1 MAKIPTKHID
11 GDAAVGRHVAVG
23 GNATVQGSMRVG
35 HNVRIDG
42 WLEAPNIKGPNKGLF
57 KTDAKLKELY
67 PTPQDGWWALVGDT
81 VPAQVYIASGG
92 MWHAQ
97 ENSDGSPKMSGAPDV
112 EPTELL
118 EAMQTALD
126 EMDELKLDVETNS
139 KNIDGLDKT
148 QKEHG
153 SSIEKLGTDVQTAQG
168 TANSA
173 AAAAAKAQPRWV
185 DFDALDYMGTD
196 LTGLIEATYKTDH
209 TRWRVTTP
217 LGDDRLTIGVLELL
231 STPGQCAV
239 TQVLTTNCLIDD
251 KGVLSKGHTDDKIR
265 VLYRTL
271 SIMSGSMGDDA
282 HLKWTPWKPLEPE
295 SLANM
300 RVDLKDL
307 RTDLDRFANTLQTVD
322 ETLSGTNA
330 DVAALQDTVNDHG
343 SGLSQLEQS
352 VPAVEGRVKAVED
365 SVGVAGGI
373 APLGDNGLVPAQYI
387 PGAMDDVKYFDGVM
401 TTAVV
406 QIGASATDLSS
417 TSPGCSVV
425 ATSDLTSFM
434 LRHTWT
440 EEGAERTAYFSQW
453 ADSSLWVQPVYQVGG
468 KVSMVPLRDKVYI
481 DTEAAQCYLWGGSKL
496 VSTDKQLALGHTER
510 TAFPGSEG
518 AALAREVDENTRRVS
533 ALELNAPEELTDAEV
548 DALVTDQ
555 PATTNTNEIQTA

>member
-11 GDAAVGRHVAVG
+11 GDGAVGRHVAVG
-23 GNATVQGSMRVG
+23 GDATVQGSMRVG

-57 KTDAKLKELY
+57 KTAEKLKELY

-92 MWHAQ
+92 SWQAQ
-97 ENSDGSPKMSGAPDV
+97 EDEDGKPKMSGAPDV

-118 EAMQTALD
+118 EAVHQALD
-126 EMDELKLDVETNS
+126 EMDELKLDVEVNS
-139 KNIDGLDKT
+139 ENIDVLDKT

-153 SSIEKLGTDVQTAQG
+153 ESIEKLGTDVQTAQG
-168 TANSA
+168 TADKA
-173 AAAAAKAQPRWV
+173 TEAAAKAQPRWV

-196 LTGLIEATYKTDH
+196 LTGLIEATTKTEH

-251 KGVLSKGHTDDKIR
+251 KGVLSKGHTDGEIR
-265 VLYRTL
+265 VLYRTF

-295 SLANM
+295 SLVKI
-300 RVDLKDL
+300 RGDLKGL
-307 RTDLDRFANTLQTVD
+307 RSDLDRFANTLQTVD
-322 ETLSGTNA
+322 ETLSDTKK
-330 DVAALQDTVNDHG
+330 DVKALQEDVNDNKCR
-343 SGLSQLEQS
+343 LND
-352 VPAVEGRVKAVED
+352 VEEDMAAICPRVDSLED

-373 APLGDNGLVPAQYI
+373 APLGSNGLIPAQYI

-401 TTAVV
+401 TSAVV
-406 QIGASATDLSS
+406 QIGSSATDLSS

-440 EEGAERTAYFSQW
+440 EDGTERTAYFSQW
-453 ADSSLWVQPVYQVGG
+453 ADSGLWVQPVYQVGG

-510 TAFPGSEG
+510 TAFPGNEG
-518 AALAREVDENTRRVS
+518 ERLQHAMEDNTRRIVT
-533 ALELNAPEELTDAEV
+533 LEQNKLEPMTDAEI
-548 DALVTDQ
+548 DAMIDE
-555 PATTNTNEIQTA
+555 A

>member
-1 MAKIPTKHID
+1 MAKIPTMHID

-42 WLEAPNIKGPNKGLF
+42 WLEARNIKGPNKGLF
-57 KTDAKLKELY
+57 KTDAKLKERY

-92 MWHAQ
+92 SWHAQ
-97 ENSDGSPKMSGAPDV
+97 ENEDGSPKMSGAPDV

-118 EAMQTALD
+118 EAVHTALD
-126 EMDELKLDVETNS
+126 EMDELKLDVKANS
-139 KNIDGLDKT
+139 ENIDGLGKT

-153 SSIEKLGTDVQTAQG
+153 ESIKKLGADVQTAQG
-168 TANSA
+168 TAD
-173 AAAAAKAQPRWV
+173 KAQPRWV

-196 LTGLIEATYKTDH
+196 LTGLIEATYKTEH

-239 TQVLTTNCLIDD
+239 TQVLMTNCLIDD
-251 KGVLSKGHTDDKIR
+251 KGVLSKGHTDAEIR
-265 VLYRTL
+265 VLYRTF
-271 SIMSGSMGDDA
+271 SVMSGSMGDDA
-282 HLKWTPWKPLEPE
+282 RLKWTPWKPLEPE
-295 SLANM
+295 SLANI
-300 RVDLKDL
+300 RVDLKGL
-307 RTDLDRFANTLQTVD
+307 SEDLDRVANTLQDVD
-322 ETLSGTNA
+322 QSLDATNA
-330 DVAALQDTVNDHG
+330 DVEALQDTVGGHG
-343 SGLSQLEQS
+343 SSLSELEQE
-352 VPAVEGRVKAVED
+352 VPAVEGRVKAIED

-373 APLGDNGLVPAQYI
+373 APLGSNGLIPAQYI

-401 TTAVV
+401 TSAVV
-406 QIGASATDLSS
+406 QIGSSATDLSS

-440 EEGAERTAYFSQW
+440 EDGTERMAYFSQW
-453 ADSSLWVQPVYQVGG
+453 ADSSLWVQPIYQVDG

-518 AALAREVDENTRRVS
+518 AALARELNNNTRRVS
-533 ALELNAPEELTDAEV
+533 ALELNVPEELTDAEV
-548 DALVTDQ
+548 DALVADQ
-555 PATTNTNEIQTA
+555 PATIDTNETQTA